1 MIFSHS
7 SPFRQVTGRY
17 RNDPKS
23 GVKEDGCELLYF
35 EPIEQENFLNMAPNE
50 PQVSKQESAE
60 TSWASIDRR
69 DWQLWLLSFLLIIV
83 LGVGVLSFMFPVAF
97 WDRGGVLRAPD
108 RAFYG
113 FSLLLALTLAYL
125 HQKESMLRDLKR
137 KRWEEKLV
145 HTAFH
150 DALTDLPNRLLFL
163 DRLGQC
169 VSRAKRHAGY
179 LFAILYMDLDRFK
192 IINDSMGHVAGDQL
206 LVQVGQRLHSCL
218 RATDTVSRLGG
229 DEFAILMDEIKHTAM
244 CPEPSRGFEINSC
257 CLSPWRGVR
266 CSQVPAS
273 ELR

>member
-97 WDRGGVLRAPD
+97 WDREG
-108 RAFYG
+108 FYG
-113 FSLLLALTLAYL
+113 LRTGLSTDSLFYW
-125 HQKESMLRDLKR
+125 H
-137 KRWEEKLV
+137 
-145 HTAFH
+145 
-150 DALTDLPNRLLFL
+150 
-163 DRLGQC
+163 
-169 VSRAKRHAGY
+169 
-179 LFAILYMDLDRFK
+179 
-192 IINDSMGHVAGDQL
+192 
-206 LVQVGQRLHSCL
+206 
-218 RATDTVSRLGG
+218 
-229 DEFAILMDEIKHTAM
+229 
-244 CPEPSRGFEINSC
+244 
-257 CLSPWRGVR
+257 
-266 CSQVPAS
+266 
-273 ELR
+273 